1 MAFNLFTTR
10 MALFCTLIGY
20 VLAGNVLT
28 ADRVFVVSAL
38 FGLLSHAMSGVFVR
52 GLAEFAECWVSTN
65 RIQTFLLRDEFKGRP
80 GG

>member
-1 MAFNLFTTR
+1 MTFNLFTTR
-10 MALFCTLIGY
+10 MALFCTL
-20 VLAGNVLT
+20 LAYAMGGNTLS

-38 FGLLSHAMSGVFVR
+38 LGLLSHAMSGVFVR

-65 RIQTFLLRDEFKGRP
+65 RIQTFLLRDEFRGRP